1 MAEPSTQEAI
11 AEVWR
16 LFEETQTQF
25 KETDARLDRRFAETA
40 ANINKL
46 EGLFSNQWGRL
57 LEALVRPGVLRLF
70 QERGHNV
77 RRLYQR
83 ATVQIDGQTMEIDI
97 ILEDQTEVIPVEVK
111 TTLSVDDINDFLDDL
126 ALFTQFFPLYRDMR
140 VYGAVAGLDIPPD
153 VAKYAYRRGLFVVSV
168 SRTDMVEILNDE
180 AFRPRDFGVAA

>member
-1 MAEPSTQEAI
+1 MVEQTTQEAI
-11 AEVWR
+11 AEVWQ
-16 LFEETQTQF
+16 LF
-25 KETDARLDRRFAETA
+25 KETDARLDQRFAETA
-40 ANINKL
+40 ANLNRL
-46 EGLFSNQWGRL
+46 EGLFTNQWGKL
-57 LEALVRPGVLRLF
+57 VEALVQPGVLQLF
-70 QERGHNV
+70 RQRGHDV

-168 SRTDMVEILNDE
+168 SGTEMVKILNDE
-180 AFRPRDFGVAA
+180 GFRPRDFGASL